1 LAAGTRQPLL
11 KLSIGWIQRHQ
22 QHVKILTR
30 RLYSI
35 NLLTSTLHH
44 TTILN
49 NNTLSDILSSV
60 PNTSEFNVP
69 TELQRTDDFRST
81 APESREEELA
91 NTYYSHV
98 DWTRL
103 PLLGGVRN
111 GKGASKSYVW
121 NYGWRMQK
129 KGIIPLRYHWVC
141 TSCHKPRSHRPHNY
155 NVTKARMLLL
165 TTFSTTTTL
174 IRTAL
179 R

>member
-1 LAAGTRQPLL
+1 M
-11 KLSIGWIQRHQ
+11 
-22 QHVKILTR
+22 V
-30 RLYSI
+30 
-35 NLLTSTLHH
+35 
-44 TTILN
+44 N

-81 APESREEELA
+81 APESREEEELA

-103 PLLGGVRN
+103 PLLEGVRN

-129 KGIIPLRYHWVC
+129 KGIIPLKYHWVC
-141 TSCHKPRSHRPHNY
+141 TSCHQTCYWMDWKIHWIMPRISYGFYRKSSNLD
-155 NVTKARMLLL
+155 R
-165 TTFSTTTTL
+165 
-174 IRTAL
+174 
-179 R
+179 